1 MTTLEQAISIIDN
14 IDFEKIENGKYV
26 IADDFYYNVFEY
38 EPKLENEIEYEAHQE
53 YIDIQVIVKGVDKL
67 MVTDV
72 NALEESV
79 AYDKEKDVAFFKNSN
94 NKSFTLLRPGS
105 MVILYPK
112 DAHKSVRVQPGVIK
126 KIVGKVKI
134 QK

>member
-1 MTTLEQAISIIDN
+1 MTSLEQAIKIIDS
-14 IDFEKIENGKYV
+14 IDMEKIENGKYI

-38 EPKLENEIEYEAHQE
+38 EPKLENEIEYEAHRE

-72 NALEESV
+72 KALQTSV
-79 AYDKEKDVAFFKNSN
+79 DYNKEKDVEFFQNSE

-112 DAHKSVRVQPGVIK
+112 DAHKSVRVQPGIIK
-126 KIVGKVKI
+126 KIVGKLKI
-134 QK
+134 GE